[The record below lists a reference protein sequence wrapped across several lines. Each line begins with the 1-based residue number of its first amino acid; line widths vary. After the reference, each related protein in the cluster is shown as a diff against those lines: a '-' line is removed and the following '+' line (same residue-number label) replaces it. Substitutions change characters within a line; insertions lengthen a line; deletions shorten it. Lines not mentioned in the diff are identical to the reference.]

1 MIRTAEVFED
11 DYPED
16 EVGMNN
22 TVTIYVEEE
31 DVSEKK
37 KVWIYLPL
45 FLCHRLRI
53 MLVHSD
59 TNDLDIC
66 MLKISPTEHSRYY
79 CRSKMM

>member
-37 KVWIYLPL
+37 KSV
-45 FLCHRLRI
+45 
-53 MLVHSD
+53 
-59 TNDLDIC
+59 DISSSFF
-66 MLKISPTEHSRYY
+66 MS
-79 CRSKMM
+79 